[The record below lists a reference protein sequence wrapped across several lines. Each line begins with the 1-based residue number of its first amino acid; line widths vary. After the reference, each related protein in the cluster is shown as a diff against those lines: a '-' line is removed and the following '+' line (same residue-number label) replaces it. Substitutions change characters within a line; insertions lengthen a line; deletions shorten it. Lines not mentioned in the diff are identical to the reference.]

1 MKTLTLMLLVFK
13 NSDTLLFFLD
23 TSSESN
29 DTYNLSAIFEDEQM
43 YSTKEEEEE
52 TSEIVDSESNN
63 YY

>member
-1 MKTLTLMLLVFK
+1 MLLVFK